1 MYTISNFNFE
11 KSFTARLCMKDK
23 ERKRV
28 NRFPQR
34 ELPQGERQQEI
45 LTESSASSVSEPS
58 KIWRLAPLQC
68 RMSIVRGGT
77 A

>member
-34 ELPQGERQQEI
+34 ELPQGER
-45 LTESSASSVSEPS
+45 
-58 KIWRLAPLQC
+58 
-68 RMSIVRGGT
+68 
-77 A
+77 